1 MEQCDFAYFEGKA
14 NTLKEKYRHNFVWL
28 DFKQLKVGGSIWKV
42 LCFPFQTLFYRALP
56 IFFSAVHFIEY
67 LNEIYLNH
75 HIPWKRKTQ
84 V

>member
-14 NTLKEKYRHNFVWL
+14 NTSKEKYRYNFVWL
-28 DFKQLKVGGSIWKV
+28 DFKQLKVGASIWKV
-42 LCFPFQTLFYRALP
+42 LCFPFQTLFYRALS
-56 IFFSAVHFIEY
+56 IFFSAIYFIEY
-67 LNEIYLNH
+67 LNKIYLNH